1 MTTYRSAKIQREQHR
16 TVIKLL
22 ELKRK
27 TARETYRGPV
37 LQEPPERL
45 HLLVSSE
52 LRDLFNQVLGLS
64 CVVDR
69 CFTPHGDSLPLLVH
83 VFMLRH
89 ADAEQVRNPGGF
101 LELENVDV
109 VPLLQTM
116 ASPLSGARQTKKTEE
131 TQCCQ
136 SGVLNLPLS

>member
-1 MTTYRSAKIQREQHR
+1 MTSYRSAKTQREQHR

-27 TARETYRGPV
+27 TTRETYRGPV

-45 HLLVSSE
+45 RLLASGE
-52 LRDLFNQVLGLS
+52 LRDLFKQVLGLS
-64 CVVDR
+64 CEVDR
-69 CFTPHGDSLPLLVH
+69 CFTPHGDSLPHLVH
-83 VFMLRH
+83 VFILRH

-101 LELENVDV
+101 LELENVVV

-116 ASPLSGARQTKKTEE
+116 ASPLSGARQKKKTEE
-131 TQCCQ
+131 TQCC
-136 SGVLNLPLS
+136 